1 MGGGAIARGIELRA
15 MVVTGMAMALADAAV
30 LDVGPMYATEYCSM
44 PWRKAVDSLAT
55 PRRSPREAAE
65 N

>member
-1 MGGGAIARGIELRA
+1 
-15 MVVTGMAMALADAAV
+15 MALADAAV
-30 LDVGPMYATEYCSM
+30 LDVGPTFATEYCNR
-44 PWRKAVDSLAT
+44 PWRKAVDSLAM

>member
-1 MGGGAIARGIELRA
+1 
-15 MVVTGMAMALADAAV
+15 MAMALADAAV

-44 PWRKAVDSLAT
+44 SWRKAVDSLAT